1 MVNAELIDY
10 ARPCMMAERA
20 MRDLHEAMLMKQY
33 DVALEH
39 AMTALVEMRLAMAA
53 VRHEKE
59 QAQR

>member
-1 MVNAELIDY
+1 
-10 ARPCMMAERA
+10 
-20 MRDLHEAMLMKQY
+20 MLMKQY
-33 DVALEH
+33 DAALEH